1 VFGKTL
7 LELAR
12 KDNRIIG
19 ITAAMPT
26 GCGLDIVAKELPD
39 RVIDVGIAEEHAVTF
54 AAGLACDG
62 VVPVVAI
69 YSSFMQRAY
78 DQIMHDVALQKLHV
92 VFVLDRAGLVG
103 ADGPTHH
110 GTFDLSF
117 LRTVP
122 GMTILAPSDENELR
136 DMLKASIDMEGPVAI
151 RYPRGTALAE
161 KLLEPPATVDVK
173 LPKVLEQG
181 KGILLLGAGFMT
193 NELKK
198 TAKILREHGHNPTL
212 VDARLVKPLDTEC
225 YRGLFESHDTI
236 VTLEDNTLIGGF
248 GSAVM
253 ELAADLG
260 YSGKKFLR
268 FGIPDSFVEQGE
280 IKNLYKLL
288 KIDGESVAE
297 QLMEKL

>member
-1 VFGKTL
+1 
-7 LELAR
+7 
-12 KDNRIIG
+12 
-19 ITAAMPT
+19 
-26 GCGLDIVAKELPD
+26 
-39 RVIDVGIAEEHAVTF
+39 
-54 AAGLACDG
+54 
-62 VVPVVAI
+62 
-69 YSSFMQRAY
+69 
-78 DQIMHDVALQKLHV
+78 
-92 VFVLDRAGLVG
+92 
-103 ADGPTHH
+103 
-110 GTFDLSF
+110 
-117 LRTVP
+117 
-122 GMTILAPSDENELR
+122 MTILAPSDENELR

-181 KGILLLGAGFMT
+181 KDILLLGAGFMT

-212 VDARLVKPLDTEC
+212 VDARLVKPLDAEC

>member
-1 VFGKTL
+1 
-7 LELAR
+7 
-12 KDNRIIG
+12 
-19 ITAAMPT
+19 MPT

-122 GMTILAPSDENELR
+122 GMTILAPSNENELR
-136 DMLKASIDMEGPVAI
+136 DMLTAAIDMDGPVAI

-198 TAKILREHGHNPTL
+198 TAEVLRAAGHNPTL
-212 VDARLVKPLDTEC
+212 VDARLVKPLDPEC
-225 YRGLFESHDTI
+225 YRDLFEKHDVI
-236 VTLEDNTLIGGF
+236 VTLEDNTVVGGY

-260 YSGKKFLR
+260 YSGKKFFR
-268 FGIPDSFVEQGE
+268 FGIPDNFVEQGE

-288 KIDGESVAE
+288 KIDGESVAK

>member
-1 VFGKTL
+1 
-7 LELAR
+7 
-12 KDNRIIG
+12 
-19 ITAAMPT
+19 
-26 GCGLDIVAKELPD
+26 
-39 RVIDVGIAEEHAVTF
+39 
-54 AAGLACDG
+54 
-62 VVPVVAI
+62 
-69 YSSFMQRAY
+69 
-78 DQIMHDVALQKLHV
+78 MHDVALQKLHV

-122 GMTILAPSDENELR
+122 GMTILTPSNENELR

-161 KLLEPPATVDVK
+161 KLSEPPATVDVK

-198 TAKILREHGHNPTL
+198 TAEVLRAAGHTPTL
-212 VDARLVKPLDTEC
+212 VDARLVKPLDPEC
-225 YRGLFESHDTI
+225 YRDLFEKHDVI
-236 VTLEDNTLIGGF
+236 VTLEDNTVVGGY

-260 YSGKKFLR
+260 YSGKKFFR
-268 FGIPDSFVEQGE
+268 FGIPDNFVEQGE

-288 KIDGESVAE
+288 KIDGESVAK